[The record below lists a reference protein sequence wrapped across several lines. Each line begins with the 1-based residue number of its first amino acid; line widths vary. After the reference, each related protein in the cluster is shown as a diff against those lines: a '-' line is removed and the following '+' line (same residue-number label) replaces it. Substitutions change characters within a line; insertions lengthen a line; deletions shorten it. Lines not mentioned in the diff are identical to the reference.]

1 MTDSKITFTVD
12 DLPDAGEGRFWQ
24 IEFNPRSRRNPMI
37 VKLIESHRPGSP
49 VGSTIGF
56 DYATATKRDIVEKAE
71 GILVQCADYRTF
83 VGKYIKK
90 E

>member
-1 MTDSKITFTVD
+1 MTDTAPAFTAA
-12 DLPDAGEGRFWQ
+12 DLPEPGEGRFWQ

-37 VKLIESHRPGSP
+37 VKLIESHRKGSP
-49 VGSTIGF
+49 IGQTIGF

-71 GILVQCADYRTF
+71 GILVQCADYRLY
-83 VGKYIKK
+83 VGKYIK